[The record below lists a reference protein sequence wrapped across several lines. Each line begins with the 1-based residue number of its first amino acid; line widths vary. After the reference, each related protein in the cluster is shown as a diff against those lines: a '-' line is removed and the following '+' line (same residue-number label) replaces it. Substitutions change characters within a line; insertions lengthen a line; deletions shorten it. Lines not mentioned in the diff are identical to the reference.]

1 MYWRKRKSHVR
12 IKGWHPNLRALIAA
26 GDPAEIFPIAVR
38 VSIPCEPWPSVPITF
53 LGDAIHAMSPA
64 GGSGANMALLDA
76 RLLCQALISIAHE
89 EQPLLPTIHEYEAQM
104 LKSGFEAVR
113 FSARGGVL
121 RSATPVKKPVFQALF
136 RFRASQNP

>member
-1 MYWRKRKSHVR
+1 MLFRS
-12 IKGWHPNLRALIAA
+12 
-26 GDPAEIFPIAVR
+26 
-38 VSIPCEPWPSVPITF
+38 WPSAPITF

-121 RSATPVKKPVFQALF
+121 RSATPVKKSVFQALF
-136 RFRASQNP
+136 RFRASQRNA